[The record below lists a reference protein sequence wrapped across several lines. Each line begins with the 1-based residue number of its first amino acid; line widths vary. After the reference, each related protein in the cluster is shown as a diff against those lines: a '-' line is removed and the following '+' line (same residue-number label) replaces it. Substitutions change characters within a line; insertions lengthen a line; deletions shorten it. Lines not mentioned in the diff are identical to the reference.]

1 MVADG
6 RHKGEFLTGIVGTF
20 EGTKIIPDDLLIVP
34 FRYKNYNKDKA
45 GKYLRTEIYM
55 GYSGR
60 ILSQPSWT

>member
-20 EGTKIIPDDLLIVP
+20 EGTKIIPDDLIVP

-45 GKYLRTEIYM
+45 
-55 GYSGR
+55 
-60 ILSQPSWT
+60 